1 MGGSCAINEKPVLDK
16 LKIPWSMH
24 LNNNK
29 TRIERT
35 PMILNK
41 WKLIKVGFILEV
53 LIYLRLLGKFPAS
66 HISLYLNWNLN
77 LLIIRGN
84 KVVMDRAQKKAKI
97 VIRNW
102 ECGIVCSSE
111 RMGFGSDSWN
121 VLKRFM
127 IVDEAVPV
135 IQVGKPWI
143 REESGAI

>member
-1 MGGSCAINEKPVLDK
+1 MV
-16 LKIPWSMH
+16 
-24 LNNNK
+24 
-29 TRIERT
+29 
-35 PMILNK
+35 
-41 WKLIKVGFILEV
+41 
-53 LIYLRLLGKFPAS
+53 KFPLPP
-66 HISLYLNWNLN
+66 ISRYIWSLNF
-77 LLIIRGN
+77 LIIRGN

-135 IQVGKPWI
+135 IQAGKPWI